1 MITIRKIFFVT
12 CGAFILMSSKCAQT
26 KVVLQSSPDFEIINV
41 YTQKMVPG
49 ERAKKPYVEF
59 GFEVKGITNKMT
71 LDSVFCEVG
80 QSLEINM
87 DGGKRLKLFVEGQL
101 IDQLK
106 YDKAIFYFTHKDSKH
121 QLVIN
126 NILKK
131 ETLFLP

>member
-59 GFEVKGITNKMT
+59 SFEVKGITNKMT

-80 QSLEINM
+80 LSLEINT
-87 DGGKRLKLFVEGQL
+87 DGGKRLKLFVEGQH

-106 YDKAIFYFTHKDSKH
+106 YDKAIFFYTQKDSKY

-126 NILKK
+126 KILKK